1 MKIEIEIDP
10 SLLEHFQE
18 NLDRKG
24 SSTPP
29 DRAITTLVA
38 RILDGSAY
46 PIEATQ
52 TGSTAIRIG
61 YHLRSFSEPIFWS

>member
-10 SLLEHFQE
+10 SLLEHFE
-18 NLDRKG
+18 EHLSGRG
-24 SSTPP
+24 STTPP
-29 DRAITTLVA
+29 VNAITSLVA

-46 PIEATQ
+46 PIEAKQ
-52 TGSTAIRIG
+52 TGSTEIRIG